1 MVDGEVQWGGWW
13 ILLVVFATVAQTA
26 RNAAQRSLTA
36 DLGTWPA
43 TLVRF
48 LYGLPL
54 AALALVLLYTVPQ
67 TPPQITHWSW
77 AYFGWIALAAQTGAD
92 ALIVSNHGGRQLDGA
107 PATIDA
113 LPSIAQAA
121 GKDIEVWMDSG
132 IRSGQDVLKARALGA
147 QGTLIGRSF
156 LYGLGAFGQEGVA
169 KALQIIQKELDVS
182 MAFCGHTHINQV
194 DSKILVPGTYP
205 RPY

>member
-1 MVDGEVQWGGWW
+1 MGDVSSLSSWTADQFDPSLNWNDVEWIKKRWGGKL
-13 ILLVVFATVAQTA
+13 ILKGVMEAEDA
-26 RNAAQRSLTA
+26 RRAADS
-36 DLGTWPA
+36 
-43 TLVRF
+43 
-48 LYGLPL
+48 
-54 AALALVLLYTVPQ
+54 
-67 TPPQITHWSW
+67 
-77 AYFGWIALAAQTGAD
+77 GAD

-113 LPSIAQAA
+113 LPSIAQAV

-169 KALQIIQKELDVS
+169 KALQIIQKELDIS
-182 MAFCGHTHINQV
+182 MAFCGHTNINTV
-194 DSKILVPGTYP
+194 DRSILVPGTYP
-205 RPY
+205 LPY